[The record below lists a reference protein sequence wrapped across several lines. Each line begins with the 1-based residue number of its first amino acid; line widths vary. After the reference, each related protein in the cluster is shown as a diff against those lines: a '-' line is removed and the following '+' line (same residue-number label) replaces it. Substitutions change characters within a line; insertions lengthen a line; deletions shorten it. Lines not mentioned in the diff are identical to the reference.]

1 MKDLLLIIVFSLF
14 VLSCSDNVQ
23 KEVDRKKV
31 YTDSVQIINLDSC
44 FLKLILLDSVID
56 MNDFCIEYDSVEF
69 VSPYILK
76 EKIEAKIHKN
86 LVVGWS
92 EVPEQQYLLIFYHKK
107 NKVGI
112 VNRDII
118 DFSSDMKKRVFKSK
132 IFLSIKKDS
141 TSNKVVIK
149 LR

>member
-1 MKDLLLIIVFSLF
+1 
-14 VLSCSDNVQ
+14 
-23 KEVDRKKV
+23 
-31 YTDSVQIINLDSC
+31 
-44 FLKLILLDSVID
+44 

-118 DFSSDMKKRVFKSK
+118 DFSSDMKNRVFKSK